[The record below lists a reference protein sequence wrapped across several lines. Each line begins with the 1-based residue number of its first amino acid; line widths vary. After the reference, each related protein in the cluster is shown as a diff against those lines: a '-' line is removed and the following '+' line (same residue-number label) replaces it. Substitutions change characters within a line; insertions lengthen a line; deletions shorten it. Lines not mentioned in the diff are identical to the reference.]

1 MSEIREI
8 IENNYKAALKERSEI
23 KIKTYRLIK
32 SAIKDKDI
40 SLRTG
45 DKKQEFSDDD
55 IMKLLQ
61 TLIKQRNESYEMYKK
76 GGRENLASI
85 ELEEIN
91 IIKTLLPKQLD
102 ENDIRK
108 IINDFILEKKLTSI
122 KDMGQIMSQLKLE
135 YSGKVDMGIA
145 GKIAKELFQTK
156 K

>member
-61 TLIKQRNESYEMYKK
+61 TLIKQRNESYEMYKM
-76 GGRENLASI
+76 
-85 ELEEIN
+85 
-91 IIKTLLPKQLD
+91 Q
-102 ENDIRK
+102 
-108 IINDFILEKKLTSI
+108 
-122 KDMGQIMSQLKLE
+122 
-135 YSGKVDMGIA
+135 
-145 GKIAKELFQTK
+145 
-156 K
+156 

>member
-91 IIKTLLPKQLD
+91 MPPHSFPCLITKNNNIGIPDKNSIIERGDKLLLVTNSDEERTIFNIFTGTTLWADL
-102 ENDIRK
+102 
-108 IINDFILEKKLTSI
+108 
-122 KDMGQIMSQLKLE
+122 
-135 YSGKVDMGIA
+135 
-145 GKIAKELFQTK
+145 
-156 K
+156 